1 MFFISKAPTLAEAFN
16 MVGIDQ
22 FKMEEVQL
30 RLHRLTKGAVGN
42 MRIEP
47 SNCTADVVLVDF
59 VSMLLI
65 LSPRLLKQMF
75 RRNWNIFKVMS
86 V

>member
-1 MFFISKAPTLAEAFN
+1 

-22 FKMEEVQL
+22 FKTEEVQL
-30 RLHRLTKGAVGN
+30 RLHRPTKGAVGN
-42 MRIEP
+42 IHIEP
-47 SNCTADVVLVDF
+47 SNRTTDVVLVDF
-59 VSMLLI
+59 VSVLLI

-75 RRNWNIFKVMS
+75 RRNRNIFKVMS